1 MYARLPDGKES
12 LFQWDTKQ
20 YLEVSSDVTR
30 VDFCFRVAPETV
42 YGVFAKDGKCYIPN
56 LLLQKAGIVDAL
68 IMSTEIGTTTDR
80 RLEIPVVERPIPPG
94 YVATK
99 DGAIIGYD
107 DLEDVIGE
115 LNFLST
121 NGGTMTGDIDMDGR
135 SVKNLV
141 DPVDDGDAVRKRYVD
156 AKFLKS
162 VNGSGPDE
170 SGNVKVDALMRSGGE
185 MNGNIV
191 MNGHTV
197 YGLQE
202 PINSA
207 DAATKGYVDGK
218 RAVFT
223 ATIPTNW
230 TGSAEPYA
238 QTISVPG
245 ILATDTPH
253 IMPLYTEPDYS
264 VILAQ
269 MEGWSNIISA
279 FSGDGTIAFYCRPDK
294 PTVAIPIQIEVMR

>member
-1 MYARLPDGKES
+1 MYARLPDGKTS

-20 YLEVSSDVTR
+20 YLEVSEDVTR
-30 VDFCFRVAPETV
+30 VDFCFRIAPEVV

-56 LLLQKAGIVDAL
+56 LLIQKAGIVDAL

-99 DGAIIGYD
+99 DGAIISYD

-121 NGGTMTGDIDMDGR
+121 NGGTMAGDINMDGR
-135 SVKNLV
+135 KITGLV
-141 DPVDDGDAVRKRYVD
+141 DPVEDGDAARKRYVD
-156 AKFLKS
+156 TEISTAAGNAETNAKEASLPRAGGAMTG
-162 VNGSGPDE
+162 NIDLGGNALT
-170 SGNVKVDALMRSGGE
+170 NVKSPAAA
-185 MNGNIV
+185 
-191 MNGHTV
+191 T
-197 YGLQE
+197 
-202 PINSA
+202 

-218 RAVFT
+218 RLVLT
-223 ATIPTNW
+223 TTIPASW
-230 TGSAEPYA
+230 TGSAEPYS

-253 IMPLYTEPDYS
+253 IMPVYTDPNYS
-264 VILAQ
+264 VTLAQ
-269 MEGWSNIISA
+269 IEGWSNIVSA
-279 FSGDGTIAFYCRPDK
+279 FSGDGVIAFYCRPDK
-294 PTVAIPIQIEVMR
+294 PAVAIPIQIEVMR

>member
-99 DGAIIGYD
+99 DGAVISYD

-121 NGGTMTGDIDMDGR
+121 NGGTMAGDIDMDGR

-218 RAVFT
+218 RKTFS
-223 ATIPTNW
+223 ATIGTDW
-230 TGSAEPYA
+230 TGSWPYT
-238 QTISVPG
+238 QTVAVDG
-245 ILATDTPH
+245 ILGTDMPH
-253 IMPLYTEPDYS
+253 VSPVYDGDS
-264 VILAQ
+264 GLA
-269 MEGWSNIISA
+269 
-279 FSGDGTIAFYCRPDK
+279 IAQKEAWGCVSCGEALAGGIKFTCLEEK
-294 PTVAIPIQIEVMR
+294 PEAAIPIQIEVMR